1 MVPILIFILIVI
13 LVSIL
18 LFRGRRSENDSQ
30 TTVTSET
37 AAIATLG
44 PPLAPASQIK

>member
-1 MVPILIFILIVI
+1 MLPILILILIVI

-18 LFRGRRSENDSQ
+18 LFRGRRLEKDSQ
-30 TTVTSET
+30 PTTTSGS

-44 PPLAPASQIK
+44 PPLAPASQLR